1 MFHSSTFLDH
11 KVQRVVQHYWKV
23 AGVRVRQLVIPL
35 GLTFVAAGFEGA
47 SYSLL
52 IPLTQALSENSF
64 EFLESSVVF
73 GWIIKLLPPSAL
85 ASPLKDGYIALLI
98 LTLAIAARS
107 GKLLAQYFQAIYV
120 NHRDEL
126 YFTRVQESTFSR
138 TLSFGLQFFNRR
150 SLGQLSTELSWSRSV
165 VTLLTITERFV
176 RDLVSMLAK
185 GVVMVA
191 LSVPLFVTVAIVF
204 PVVLKIM
211 ERLSVQIEKL
221 SRQGAKVEIRT
232 RSEVLD
238 LLATVPLV
246 KALSQERQATEA
258 YRGILDEAQE
268 VSVRRRNIMALRLPV
283 EELLILFSV
292 LAVQGVLIALSDS
305 FVPGDLARLAI
316 FLLIVQQMMP
326 NLKCFA
332 AFSMAMAELR
342 PRLFTLSELLNEN
355 EKFIVAS
362 GDRSFDRI
370 EKGLTVRKLSFA
382 YADGLQV
389 LKQVSADVP
398 AGALTG
404 VVGES
409 GSGKTTMAEL
419 IARFY
424 DCPPGT
430 IFIDGVDIREFSVE
444 SLYQRMA
451 FVSQDPWILSRTL
464 RENLT
469 YGLDHPPSD
478 ESLEE
483 LLLELGL
490 GHFLSEHESP
500 LDILV
505 GDRGVQL
512 SGGQRQ
518 RVALARALLR
528 KPELLILDE
537 ATSALDSVMEGRVT
551 EAIQRRLG
559 GRTMLVIAHRLSTIS
574 DAEHILV
581 FRNGVMVEQGGWDE
595 LLGKRG
601 EFHRLV
607 EAQFG
612 QETA

>member
-1 MFHSSTFLDH
+1 MFHSSTLLDA
-11 KVQRVVQHYWKV
+11 KVKRVVQHYWKV
-23 AGVRVRQLVIPL
+23 AGVRVRHLVIPL
-35 GLTFVAAGFEGA
+35 ALTLVAAGFEGV

-64 EFLESSVVF
+64 EFLDSSMGF
-73 GWIIKLLPPSAL
+73 GWIVDLLPTRAL

-98 LTLAIAARS
+98 LALAIAARS
-107 GKLLAQYFQAIYV
+107 GKLVTQYFHAVYA
-120 NHRDEL
+120 NHRNEL

-138 TLSFGLQFFNRR
+138 ILGFGIQFFNRR

-165 VTLLTITERFV
+165 VALLTVTEQFV

-185 GVVMVA
+185 GVVMVV

-204 PVVLKIM
+204 PVVLKVM
-211 ERLSVQIEKL
+211 ERLSAKIEKL
-221 SRQGAKVEIRT
+221 SRVGAKVEIRT

-246 KALSQERQATEA
+246 KALSQERQATKA
-258 YRGILDEAQE
+258 YRDILNEAQD
-268 VSVRRRNIMALRLPV
+268 VSVRRRNIMALRWPV

-292 LAVQGVLIALSDS
+292 LGVQGALIALSDS

-316 FLLIVQQMMP
+316 FLLLVQQIMP

-332 AFSMAMAELR
+332 AFSMALADLR
-342 PRLFTLSELLNEN
+342 PRLLTLSELINEN
-355 EKFIVAS
+355 EKFTVAS
-362 GDRSFDRI
+362 GDRPFGRI
-370 EKGLTVRKLSFA
+370 EKGLTVRNLSFS

-398 AGALTG
+398 AGGLTG

-409 GSGKTTMAEL
+409 GSGKTTIAEL

-451 FVSQDPWILSRTL
+451 FVSQDPWILNRTL

-478 ESLEE
+478 ESLKE

-490 GHFLSEHESP
+490 GHFLSEHERP

-595 LLGKRG
+595 LLGQRG

>member
-1 MFHSSTFLDH
+1 MSQSSMILDP
-11 KVQRVVQHYWKV
+11 KIRRVVQHYWKV
-23 AGVRVRQLVIPL
+23 AGVRVRHLAIPL
-35 GLTFVAAGFEGA
+35 VLTLVAAGFEGV

-64 EFLESSVVF
+64 EFLDSSAVF
-73 GWIIKLLPPSAL
+73 GWIIKLLPSSAL

-98 LTLAIAARS
+98 LALAIAARS
-107 GKLLAQYFQAIYV
+107 GKLLTQYFHAVYG

-138 TLSFGLQFFNRR
+138 ILGFGLQFFNRR
-150 SLGQLSTELSWSRSV
+150 SLGQLSTELGWSRSV
-165 VTLLTITERFV
+165 VSLLTITEQLV

-185 GVVMVA
+185 AAVMAV
-191 LSVPLFVTVAIVF
+191 LSVPLFITVAVVF
-204 PVVLKIM
+204 PIVLKIM
-211 ERLSVQIEKL
+211 KRLSSKIEKL
-221 SRQGAKVEIRT
+221 SREGAKVEIRT
-232 RSEVLD
+232 RSAVLD

-246 KALSQERQATEA
+246 KALSQERQATRA
-258 YRGILDEAQE
+258 YRGILDEAQD
-268 VSVRRRNIMALRLPV
+268 VSVRRRDIMALRWPV
-283 EELLILFSV
+283 EELLILVSV
-292 LAVQGVLIALSDS
+292 LAVQGVLIGLSDS

-316 FLLIVQQMMP
+316 FLLLVQQIMP

-332 AFSMAMAELR
+332 AFSMAMADLR
-342 PRLFTLSELLNEN
+342 PRLLTLGELLSDS
-355 EKFIVAS
+355 EKYIVSS
-362 GDRSFDRI
+362 GDRVFAGL
-370 EKGLTVRKLSFA
+370 EKGLTIRDLSFA
-382 YADGLQV
+382 YADGVPV
-389 LKQVSADVP
+389 LKHVSAEIP
-398 AGALTG
+398 AGTLTG

-409 GSGKTTMAEL
+409 GSGKTTLAEL

-430 IFIDGVDIREFSVE
+430 IFIDGVDIRQFSVE

-469 YGLDHPPSD
+469 YGLEHVPCD
-478 ESLEE
+478 ESLRE
-483 LLLELGL
+483 LLSELGL
-490 GHFLSEHESP
+490 GHFLNEHEAP
-500 LDILV
+500 LDVLV

-528 KPELLILDE
+528 KPEILILDE
-537 ATSALDSVMEGRVT
+537 ATSALDSVMEGKVT

-559 GRTMLVIAHRLSTIS
+559 GRTLLVIAHRLSTLS
-574 DAEHILV
+574 AAEHILV
-581 FRNGVMVEQGGWDE
+581 FRNGVMVEQGGWND
-595 LLGKRG
+595 LLGRRG
-601 EFHRLV
+601 EFTRLF